1 MKIEED
7 MNKASHETQG
17 ETSKERL
24 NPILFLILPQG
35 PVENILTSD
44 QLLTHFIEPGPLVVR
59 KNDG

>member
-7 MNKASHETQG
+7 MNKVSHGIQG
-17 ETSKERL
+17 ETSRESLKPNL
-24 NPILFLILPQG
+24 ILILPQG

-44 QLLTHFIEPGPLVVR
+44 QLLKLFIEPGPLVVR